1 MDYTEFQ
8 RRRAAA
14 LAGEEYTKRIYIT
27 GYGWYNNGQGKPWP
41 EVYKVQTI
49 KQARELSG
57 LSQPDFC
64 SKYGLPLGTFRD
76 WEQGRHACPAYVLEH
91 VIFIMVTELETD
103 EQEESNR
110 AYYARADAYE
120 QSLVDKIEQLE
131 QENRQLKKQLEPIL
145 QRQAEREDER
155 KYKEDILQIHSRI
168 KLTRS

>member
-1 MDYTEFQ
+1 MDYTEYQ

-14 LAGEEYTKRIYIT
+14 LAGEQYTKRIYIT
-27 GYGWYNNGQGKPWP
+27 GYGLYDNPEGKPWP

-49 KQARELSG
+49 KQAREVSG
-57 LSQPDFC
+57 LNQPDFC
-64 SKYGLPLGTFRD
+64 RKYALPLGTFRN
-76 WEQGRHACPAYVLEH
+76 WEQGRRSCPDHLLEY
-91 VIFIMVTELETD
+91 ILFIMVTELETN

-110 AYYARADAYE
+110 AYYARADAYQ

-155 KYKEDILQIHSRI
+155 KYKEEIRQIHSRI